1 MKTGMIKEEADYQ
14 NNNCKNSVKTWENN
28 GANKHNSIREENALE
43 WINEWKKW
51 KRDDELKLN

>member
-1 MKTGMIKEEADYQ
+1 MIKEEADYQ

-43 WINEWKKW
+43 WKNEWKKW
-51 KRDDELKLN
+51 KKDDELMLN